1 MQQPPSPEESTYQS
15 FQDMQRPLL
24 NLQPETSMRNND
36 TFDDDVVDEYDDR
49 NVGQHAVHSQAQE
62 NNASSPSPLSSTAAT
77 TTTTTTANNNNHWY
91 QNSLQ
96 ITAMISNFSTSYNV
110 VNISLVIPILKEV
123 HPGSSDKDTA
133 AVASSLLA
141 GMIFGQLIGGALGD
155 SRLGR
160 LGALRLVMTLQIVAS
175 LICALSSPNHAAAAA
190 AEDIFLWL
198 ALWRFLLG
206 IGCGG
211 VYPLAAVLSAE
222 EGRGDD
228 DDGEDNNRQMEL
240 MSSVPVHT
248 ESDLTDDHNNNPGEI
263 NQHLGK
269 MGDSSSVHRVVL
281 TFSMQGLGFICVP
294 LIAVFLLYCTTNLN
308 IVWRTI
314 LGLGALPGF
323 ILMAMQCWQMMTTVK
338 CRDAFQEVE
347 QLEDGTDGELEND
360 SILESIVTNL
370 DESERIAIQLDTIE
384 NVQNDN
390 ERTDDDIGSDN
401 NARWVQTLLNEPG
414 LGRKVLGTAGT
425 WFLFDIVFYGNTI
438 FQPIVVEAAFG
449 NKNGSTGIE
458 LLRKTAVDSLILTSI
473 ALPGYAFAGIMMGRK
488 TFCVTQTPRYVMLQG
503 FAAMSILYATI
514 GINWT
519 YLRGDPIMLVFL
531 YGMTFFFSNY
541 GPNTV
546 TFIMPSL
553 IFEEEHRATWNGVS
567 AAAGKLGALT
577 GATLFEPTADLLGDH
592 AVMLICAGV
601 ALFAYLLTY
610 CTVPKQEKEPEFS
623 SMTTDTAGN
632 AFDSE
637 VV

>member
-24 NLQPETSMRNND
+24 DLQPETSMRNND
-36 TFDDDVVDEYDDR
+36 TFDDDVDEDDDR
-49 NVGQHAVHSQAQE
+49 NVGHHAVHSQAQE
-62 NNASSPSPLSSTAAT
+62 NNSSSPPPLSLTGT
-77 TTTTTTANNNNHWY
+77 TTTTTNYNNNTNTNHWY

-110 VNISLVIPILKEV
+110 VNISLVIPILKEI

-141 GMIFGQLIGGALGD
+141 GMIVGQLIGGALGD

-175 LICALSSPNHAAAAA
+175 LICAMSSPNHAAG
-190 AEDIFLWL
+190 DIFLWL

-222 EGRGDD
+222 EGKGDG
-228 DDGEDNNRQMEL
+228 GEDNNRQMEL
-240 MSSVPVHT
+240 MSVPVHT
-248 ESDLTDDHNNNPGEI
+248 ESDLTDDNNNNPGEI
-263 NQHLGK
+263 NQHVGK

-323 ILMAMQCWQMMTTVK
+323 ILMAMQCWQIMTTVNS
-338 CRDAFQEVE
+338 RDAFQEVE
-347 QLEDGTDGELEND
+347 QSEDGTDGELEND
-360 SILESIVTNL
+360 SILESTITNL
-370 DESERIAIQLDTIE
+370 DESERIAILLDTIE
-384 NVQNDN
+384 NVQNAN
-390 ERTDDDIGSDN
+390 ERTYDDTGSDN
-401 NARWVQTLLNEPG
+401 NGRWVQTLLNEPG

-449 NKNGSTGIE
+449 NKDGRTGIE
-458 LLRKTAVDSLILTSI
+458 LLRKTAIDSLILTSI

-567 AAAGKLGALT
+567 AATGKLGALT

-601 ALFAYLLTY
+601 ALFAYLLIY
-610 CTVPKQEKEPEFS
+610 CTVPKQEKEQEFS
-623 SMTTDTAGN
+623 SMTTDTADN